1 MPPQANTAT
10 DWRAGLPPIT
20 LHVLDA
26 SHPAQAVEAALT
38 TRGVEF
44 ERVVL
49 LLDGTHPQQVEEVYG
64 AGNQTVPGMV
74 LGDEKV
80 HGSTAIFERLD
91 QLFPE
96 ELSLF
101 PAPHT
106 AEIRS
111 AEQWGDEVFQQVGR
125 RLTWGCLM
133 FKPYAAAQA
142 VGGEPLN
149 PEATDFMIKFIRGIW
164 KHHGI
169 TSVLVAEALAEM
181 PGYLDRIDAWIA
193 DGVLAADLNV
203 PNAADLQIGATIA
216 LLQTIGDMR
225 PLLAGRPC
233 EQLASLTGL
242 REGLVPA
249 GAFPEHW
256 LPSASRAGD

>member
-1 MPPQANTAT
+1 MCPQASTAT
-10 DWRAGLPPIT
+10 DWRAGLPPVT

-49 LLDGTHPQQVEEVYG
+49 PLDGMHSQKIEEIYG
-64 AGNQTVPGMV
+64 AGKKTVPGML

-91 QLFPE
+91 LLFPE

-101 PAPHT
+101 PPSYSD
-106 AEIRS
+106 EIR
-111 AEQWGDEVFQQVGR
+111 AAAQWGDEVFQAAGR
-125 RLTWGCLM
+125 LLIWGCLM

-193 DGVLAADLNV
+193 DGVLATDLSV

-216 LLQTIGDMR
+216 LIQTIGDIR
-225 PLLAGRPC
+225 PLIAGRPC

-256 LPSASRAGD
+256 MPATSAG

>member
-1 MPPQANTAT
+1 MPPQTNTAT
-10 DWRAGLPPIT
+10 DWRADLPPIT

-26 SHPAQAVEAALT
+26 SHPARAVEAALSS
-38 TRGVEF
+38 RGVEY

-49 LLDGTHPQQVEEVYG
+49 LLDGTHPQQVEEIYG
-64 AGNQTVPGMV
+64 AGKQTVPGMI

-91 QLFPE
+91 LLLPE

-101 PAPHT
+101 PAPKT
-106 AEIRS
+106 DEIGEAAR
-111 AEQWGDEVFQQVGR
+111 WGDEVFQTVGR

-149 PEATDFMIKFIRGIW
+149 PAATDFMIKFIRGIW

-169 TSVLVAEALAEM
+169 SSVLVAEALGEM
-181 PGYLDRIDAWIA
+181 PANLDRIDAWIA
-193 DGVLAADLNV
+193 DGVLAADPEL

-216 LLQTIGDMR
+216 LLQTIGDIR
-225 PLLAGRPC
+225 PMIAGRPC
-233 EQLASLTGL
+233 ERLASLTPA
-242 REGLVPA
+242 RQGLVPA

-256 LPSASRAGD
+256 MPEVNAC